1 MGRIRWLSMGSLSAE
16 RILNRPMSG
25 HSAQTISTNEEG
37 LWEINKK
44 ANRDSNDKLL
54 EKQCMW
60 VENDVMAVLIE
71 TANSFMDF

>member
-1 MGRIRWLSMGSLSAE
+1 
-16 RILNRPMSG
+16 MSG

-60 VENDVMAVLIE
+60 VENDVMAVLIGM
-71 TANSFMDF
+71 ANSFIDF